1 MKIKLNTKHKI
12 STLLFAF
19 AAVSGVLAITPQAQ
33 ALDCGILPQSICS
46 GAESDPTDKNGDG
59 KVDEKDTGLW
69 ALLLLVINIMTAG
82 VGLLAVGGIIYG
94 AVMYTSAGGNQDQV
108 KKARGILTNVVVGVI
123 AFAAMYALLQWLIP
137 GGVF

>member
-12 STLLFAF
+12 FTLLFTFIALG
-19 AAVSGVLAITPQAQ
+19 GVLAVTPQAQ
-33 ALDCGILPQSICS
+33 ALECGILPDSVCS
-46 GAESDPTDKNGDG
+46 KADSGGSGD
-59 KVDEKDTGLW
+59 VKDTGVW

-82 VGLLAVGGIIYG
+82 VGILAIGGIIYG
-94 AVMYTSAGGNQDQV
+94 SVMYTSAGGNQDQV